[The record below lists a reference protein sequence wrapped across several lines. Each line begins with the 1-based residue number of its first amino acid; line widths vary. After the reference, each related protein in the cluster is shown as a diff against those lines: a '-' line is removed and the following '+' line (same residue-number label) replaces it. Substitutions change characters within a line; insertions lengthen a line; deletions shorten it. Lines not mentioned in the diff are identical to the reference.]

1 MKKFFLSTILL
12 LTFFNTIAQTQIG
25 TEESFKPYKSY
36 LKAPDFFEI
45 LKKSKQPQKDSME
58 VVTFN
63 GFSVEEG
70 EFLKCSFDVEKYR
83 TRVYEDEYGL
93 NEYIELASLTNYV
106 YQNQKIVFK
115 TIRIKKDL
123 KEKVINIK
131 NYNRDEE
138 VLDIYYY
145 QNGKPK
151 RLYSKLAKTI
161 WFFDKNGNI
170 EKVRYDELGI
180 ILNYFDLE
188 EKKEFILDNSKF
200 TLKEHLKIREDL
212 LKIIHNTDIASKGL
226 DNFTVKDWKTL
237 NKTKKY
243 LKKLFNIDFDLYY
256 YGISHLSKETYL
268 ISEYGE
274 EYLLT
279 PYWKELKKQQEY
291 YNNK

>member
-1 MKKFFLSTILL
+1 MKKIVLISILMFP
-12 LTFFNTIAQTQIG
+12 FFNANAQTLIG
-25 TEESFKPYKSY
+25 TKENFKPYKSY
-36 LKAPDFFEI
+36 LKAPNFLEI
-45 LKKSKQPQKDSME
+45 LEKSKQPQKDSME

-63 GFSVEEG
+63 GFSEEEG

-170 EKVRYDELGI
+170 EKVRYDELGN

-212 LKIIHNTDIASKGL
+212 LKIIHNKDITGKGFN
-226 DNFTVKDWKTL
+226 DITVRDWETL

-243 LKKLFNIDFDLYY
+243 LKNLFKTDLDLYLH
-256 YGISHLSKETYL
+256 GLSGSETIFY
-268 ISEYGE
+268 SEYGDFYSLLLDRKEFE
-274 EYLLT
+274 EQ
-279 PYWKELKKQQEY
+279 KRKK
-291 YNNK
+291 